1 MDHRNAASQGGQAM
15 ADHKTTEFV
24 PGTMDIREQEKT
36 FSGFLK
42 FTSWVVVISL
52 GALVFMALSN
62 A

>member
-1 MDHRNAASQGGQAM
+1 M

-36 FSGFLK
+36 FNGFLK
-42 FTSWVVVISL
+42 FASWVVVIAL
-52 GALVFMALSN
+52 GVLVFMALSN

>member
-1 MDHRNAASQGGQAM
+1 M
-15 ADHKTTEFV
+15 ADHDTKDYV

-36 FSGFLK
+36 FNGFLH
-42 FTSWVVVISL
+42 FASWVVVLAL

>member
-1 MDHRNAASQGGQAM
+1 M

-24 PGTMDIREQEKT
+24 PGTLDIREQEKT

-52 GALVFMALSN
+52 CSCVFMALSN

>member
-1 MDHRNAASQGGQAM
+1 M

-24 PGTMDIREQEKT
+24 PGMMDIREQEKT